1 MKNCVVSRFLVS
13 RVLVLPWYLSFEMST
28 HVDYSCIF
36 LSNVGSFKAK
46 KLIETSWWR
55 FGRLFLY
62 FFWCSSMIISAGT
75 HSWRDTMLLKEFVN
89 IWLLVI
95 NTSSIFLLK
104 ERKRICKNAFGCF
117 APFYAYFI
125 PVYFVPMYIWGNG
138 NVNCWLRLWIR
149 EWKGIIFEFTK

>member
-117 APFYAYFI
+117 APFLCIFYTH
-125 PVYFVPMYIWGNG
+125 PVYLVPMYIWGNEI
-138 NVNCWLRLWIR
+138 VNCWLWLWIG
-149 EWKGIIFEFTK
+149 ENWCAF